1 MLFLVLPPAAFHRVY
16 RDSLPIFYKF
26 GDSPTG
32 RVLFPGIATCQ
43 NCMYQIIQ
51 SSNMHVLDGLTRH
64 HGIKN
69 DAVKRVNLILTVSI
83 TVVEHLRYSRVCAS
97 NSLSTSLA
105 SWLNSRTAANR
116 SRAGSFIRSLTCA
129 ISAEPLSTTGVLT
142 THFSPSKLCSVAN
155 VSSNSPTPGRGWPGA
170 SSQILGLK

>member
-1 MLFLVLPPAAFHRVY
+1 MLFLVLPPAAFHLVY

-32 RVLFPGIATCQ
+32 RVLFLGIATCQ

-83 TVVEHLRYSRVCAS
+83 TVIEHLQVFTRLHKQFTVDFVGVVAEQQNGGESFTSRQ
-97 NSLSTSLA
+97 
-105 SWLNSRTAANR
+105 
-116 SRAGSFIRSLTCA
+116 F
-129 ISAEPLSTTGVLT
+129 
-142 THFSPSKLCSVAN
+142 HQVAN
-155 VSSNSPTPGRGWPGA
+155 
-170 SSQILGLK
+170 L

>member
-1 MLFLVLPPAAFHRVY
+1 MLFLVLPPAAFHLVY

-32 RVLFPGIATCQ
+32 RVLFTGIATCQ

-83 TVVEHLRYSRVCAS
+83 TVIEHLGIHAS
-97 NSLSTSLA
+97 A
-105 SWLNSRTAANR
+105 Q
-116 SRAGSFIRSLTCA
+116 A
-129 ISAEPLSTTGVLT
+129 IHCRLRWR
-142 THFSPSKLCSVAN
+142 
-155 VSSNSPTPGRGWPGA
+155 RG
-170 SSQILGLK
+170 